1 MNLHIRPG
9 SATSTPPVKK
19 MRLVSY
25 GGGEDDDEVDV
36 TKSDAEEG
44 EGIEGEGEAGSGR
57 EDATEKEASE
67 RDDNSDM
74 DLVCDTNVLIV
85 QQGLE

>member
-1 MNLHIRPG
+1 
-9 SATSTPPVKK
+9 

-36 TKSDAEEG
+36 TKSDAEEDMRV
-44 EGIEGEGEAGSGR
+44 EGDGEAGSGR
-57 EDATEKEASE
+57 EDATEKEASD

-74 DLVCDTNVLIV
+74 DLVRDTVA
-85 QQGLE
+85 

>member
-44 EGIEGEGEAGSGR
+44 EGVEGEGEAG
-57 EDATEKEASE
+57 ENEEAAEKEASE

-74 DLVCDTNVLIV
+74 DLVRYTVA
-85 QQGLE
+85 

>member
-1 MNLHIRPG
+1 
-9 SATSTPPVKK
+9 

-36 TKSDAEEG
+36 TKSDAEVE
-44 EGIEGEGEAGSGR
+44 EDEAG
-57 EDATEKEASE
+57 ENEEAAEKEASE

-74 DLVCDTNVLIV
+74 DLVRDTTVALKSSIRFK
-85 QQGLE
+85 LTSEFA